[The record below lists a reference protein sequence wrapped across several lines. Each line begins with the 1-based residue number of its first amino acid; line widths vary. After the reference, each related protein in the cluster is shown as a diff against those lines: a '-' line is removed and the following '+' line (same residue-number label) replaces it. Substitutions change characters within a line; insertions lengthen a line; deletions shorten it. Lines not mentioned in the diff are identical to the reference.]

1 MLLLV
6 LILMM
11 GMPPVSDLPHQELRR
26 AGFSRPDMT
35 SHLIPYGRERKRQM
49 ASYSERHYGRREW
62 ELTNPKVIVLHFTAT
77 ETYQPVW
84 NHFASNSPNRGE
96 YPGVC
101 TQFVVDKD
109 GTIYKTVR
117 TTVRCRHAIGLNHR
131 SLGIEMVQETGQ
143 SSEWAT
149 RQILNRRRQ
158 VRAAVRLTGYL
169 QRRFDIGM
177 RNVIGHAMANNSP
190 YFKDLQGWRND
201 HTDWLWPA
209 VNRFRRKI
217 RSLS

>member
-1 MLLLV
+1 MLLFM
-6 LILMM
+6 LMLM
-11 GMPPVSDLPHQELRR
+11 VAVPSGLDLPKDGTRQV
-26 AGFSRPDMT
+26 GFSRPDMT
-35 SHLIPYGRERKRQM
+35 SDLIPYGRERKRQM
-49 ASYSERHYGRREW
+49 AAYSERHYGHRKW

-143 SSEWAT
+143 GSEWAT
-149 RQILNRRRQ
+149 QQILNRRRQ
-158 VRAAVRLTGYL
+158 VRAAVRLAGYL
-169 QRRFDIGM
+169 QQRFEIGM
-177 RNVIGHAMANNSP
+177 RNVIGHGMTNNSP

-209 VNRFRRKI
+209 VRRFRHRI
-217 RSLS
+217 RALS